1 MFIPGHPVH
10 NKHKGRGGFL
20 KGEIFGYIKLGLFSY
35 ESLQD
40 IIIYILPEVCILCL
54 LMVNSIYLRM
64 LGFRNQSEHDI
75 EDIINGIHRT
85 IERGNIDKV
94 QEQLKLDCYMNLGH

>member
-1 MFIPGHPVH
+1 MLLSGESVKPSKPIEH
-10 NKHKGRGGFL
+10 FL
-20 KGEIFGYIKLGLFSY
+20 NGKIWGYVKLGLFSY
-35 ESLQD
+35 DKLSD
-40 IIIYILPEVCILCL
+40 ILVYILPEIFILCL

-75 EDIINGIHRT
+75 EDIISGIDRT

-94 QEQLKLDCYMNLGH
+94 REKQLLDCCMNLSH